1 MTPNQSEISRRGW
14 LSPFVYLSN
23 NWISLA
29 GVVIVTTT
37 VVFWLFLLPT
47 TLNGQVASP
56 YIGILVFLGLPAPFF
71 TGLIMVPLG
80 IWLKRKREGRKGI
93 YPPGFPPLNWHNAEL
108 RKLGYFVTATT
119 MVNLAIAPQTPYG
132 AVNYMDSVPSCGQTC
147 HTVMQPE
154 FTAYQNSPHS
164 SVECV
169 KCPLGHSARSA

>member
-80 IWLKRKREGRKGI
+80 IWLKRIGGYRKTI
-93 YPPGFPPLNWHNAEL
+93 NPPAFSPLNWHNPDL
-108 RKLGYFVTATT
+108 CKRVSFVT
-119 MVNLAIAPQTPYG
+119 TPSILNN
-132 AVNYMDSVPSCGQTC
+132 ANTSQ
-147 HTVMQPE
+147 
-154 FTAYQNSPHS
+154 FA
-164 SVECV
+164 
-169 KCPLGHSARSA
+169 